1 MTKEEIKPCHCEY
14 GSEHV
19 ELVQTARDTVYV
31 CCLACF
37 CGTEEF
43 KHYEQALK
51 AWNTR
56 V

>member
-19 ELVQTARDTVYV
+19 DAAQKARDTVYFV
-31 CCLACF
+31 CMACN
-37 CGTEEF
+37 CQTEEF

-56 V
+56 A